1 MKRSS
6 ILLSVVMVAAFVLAA
21 CATPATPAPTQVPPT
36 PAPTATEPP
45 MEATDIVDTAIGAGS
60 FGTLVAAVQAASQV
74 LKRTIAKRA
83 PRGTPFDDPWGSPAQ
98 ISSAYGKSDLA
109 SRPK

>member
-36 PAPTATEPP
+36 PAPTATEAP
-45 MEATDIVDTAIGAGS
+45 MEASDIVDTAIADGR
-60 FGTLVAAVQAASQV
+60 FTILVAA
-74 LKRTIAKRA
+74 L
-83 PRGTPFDDPWGSPAQ
+83 
-98 ISSAYGKSDLA
+98 
-109 SRPK
+109 